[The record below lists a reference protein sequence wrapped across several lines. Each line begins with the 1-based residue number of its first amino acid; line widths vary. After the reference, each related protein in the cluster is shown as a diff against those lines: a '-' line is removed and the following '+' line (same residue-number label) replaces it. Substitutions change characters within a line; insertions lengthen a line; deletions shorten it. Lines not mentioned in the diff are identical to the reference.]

1 MLASI
6 FGTAAR
12 PLSTPEQVEKVV
24 TDISTFMDEQSFNTA
39 AAVFSSLRPPDQA
52 DVMAK
57 LRRIDQV
64 KLLSWLTPKRFGMA
78 NIISSNMLSIPAPI
92 APVIPPSL

>member
-6 FGTAAR
+6 FGTTTR
-12 PLSTPEQVEKVV
+12 PLSTPEQVDKVV
-24 TDISTFMDEQSFNTA
+24 SDISTFMDEQSFNTA
-39 AAVFSSLRPPDQA
+39 VDVFSSLRPPDQA

-64 KLLSWLTPKRFGMA
+64 GSR
-78 NIISSNMLSIPAPI
+78 
-92 APVIPPSL
+92 